1 MRALQGRA
9 FRLRLAAMLAFE
21 VVQLFVDAIFDVLRR
36 SRYLFACVV
45 SGILSAFFVV
55 FGSNI
60 GTGAGVVTG
69 DCSGV
74 FRIAP
79 RFLSGAFHLVRYTGV
94 GELLI
99 AYCFAYTLRDFACY
113 LVELTFYLFRV
124 HGLLLTSVLRGRAG
138 C

>member
-1 MRALQGRA
+1 
-9 FRLRLAAMLAFE
+9 MLAFE

-36 SRYLFACVV
+36 SRYFFACVV
-45 SGILSAFFVV
+45 SGILSAFFVA

-69 DCSGV
+69 GCSGV

-99 AYCFAYTLRDFACY
+99 AYCFAYTLLNFACY
-113 LVELTFYLFRV
+113 LGELSFFLFPV
-124 HGLLLTSVLRGRAG
+124 YWVLLFSFFCGG
-138 C
+138 G